1 MTEYIEES
9 FITEDEGI
17 QKKMISAGGVAKP
30 EQGDEIEVTY
40 QGRLEDGTIFDDSG
54 DIPRKFRIGEG
65 AEIQGLQ
72 KGIAAMNIG
81 EKADLIIK
89 PEYAYGKDG
98 LQPMIPEDA
107 TLTFTIELLSI
118 MADDREK

>member
-65 AEIQGLQ
+65 AEIQGL
-72 KGIAAMNIG
+72 
-81 EKADLIIK
+81 
-89 PEYAYGKDG
+89 
-98 LQPMIPEDA
+98 
-107 TLTFTIELLSI
+107 
-118 MADDREK
+118 

>member
-1 MTEYIEES
+1 
-9 FITEDEGI
+9 
-17 QKKMISAGGVAKP
+17 
-30 EQGDEIEVTY
+30 
-40 QGRLEDGTIFDDSG
+40 
-54 DIPRKFRIGEG
+54 
-65 AEIQGLQ
+65 
-72 KGIAAMNIG
+72 MNIG